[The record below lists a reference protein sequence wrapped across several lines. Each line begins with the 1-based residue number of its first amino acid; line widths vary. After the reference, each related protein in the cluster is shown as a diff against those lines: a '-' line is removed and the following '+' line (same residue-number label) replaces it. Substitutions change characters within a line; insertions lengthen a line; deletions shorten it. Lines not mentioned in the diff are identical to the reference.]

1 MEDPFRKPSPQG
13 SVIRIDPCGDLR
25 FKITQKDNEVVFI
38 VCSKT
43 LRRSWKSLEWYHSPQ
58 EWTHGAIQM
67 PFHNTD
73 AVAIILRIIHS
84 QFANIP
90 EALDVMDFYD
100 LALLTHKFDLA
111 HLLRPWAKR
120 WFQKMEDMN
129 SFVGE
134 RLWIAWEL
142 GHCNLFTKLVRQV
155 IFERASPAQPEY
167 TRALMPIGVHGML
180 TSTSRDLFQV
190 LIPILSSCLGICLVL
205 IAYLGLDFID
215 RARRDAISLL
225 LMTPCNFIRHLLT
238 SRRCFRE
245 SNNECDRYMTES
257 MVQSLTVMGLYPLPP
272 IHQVKMSVFELYS
285 KLALVEVRGKGYM
298 HTCESIKMVPESA
311 MADLGRL
318 FTIPAVMKHQL
329 NERAEKTGMP
339 TNDF

>member
-167 TRALMPIGVHGML
+167 TRALMPIGVH
-180 TSTSRDLFQV
+180 
-190 LIPILSSCLGICLVL
+190 
-205 IAYLGLDFID
+205 DFID